1 MNNYIQELI
10 NHYKSQGTTDEN
22 TDLLIKM
29 LESGL
34 IALPVTGTGKTPLS
48 NQPNIQNEALGIPD
62 SDFEYHIIPG
72 NLSRRAEVALT
83 QEYLVDLPSQIPTIL
98 DEHNFD
104 FEFINYGD
112 TELVYVY
119 TTPKGKFTALVG
131 QPIVPLGKVRLEY
144 DNLKQLA
151 EKNPQLVVAPSAYVT
166 NGTREGYITP
176 YIKQARCIAT
186 YANNYGAYVPEP
198 FYRFEAYSPEDEYL
212 ISKVIIANLVRLY
225 DQDKKLALADC
236 KIGGGDF
243 IMEREY
249 DQVPHTEATTL
260 EHMKLIAARKLI
272 NIEMKEYIKLLK
284 SEFRRRTYYRTLLE
298 KDPRIL
304 VNLKNRVPMSEQ
316 AIEDGITLGL
326 SLRKN
331 GSK

>member
-1 MNNYIQELI
+1 MNNYIEELI
-10 NHYKSQGTTDEN
+10 NHYKSQGTHDET
-22 TDLLIKM
+22 TDLLLKM
-29 LESGL
+29 LEGGL
-34 IALPVTGTGKTPLS
+34 ISLPITSDGKTPTL
-48 NQPNIQNEALGIPD
+48 NQPNIQNEALGIPE

-83 QEYLVDLPSQIPTIL
+83 QEYLVDLPSQIPTVL
-98 DEHNFD
+98 DEQNSD

-131 QPIVPLGKVRLEY
+131 QPIVPLGQVRLEY
-144 DNLKQLA
+144 ENLKLLA
-151 EKNPQLVVAPSAYVT
+151 EKNPQLVVAPVAYVS
-166 NGTREGYITP
+166 NQTREGYITP

-186 YANNYGAYVPEP
+186 YANRYGAYVPEP
-198 FYRFEAYSPEDEYL
+198 FYRFEAYSESDEYL
-212 ISKVIIANLVRLY
+212 ITKIIIANLIRLY
-225 DQDKKLALADC
+225 DEDKKLALADC

-243 IMEREY
+243 IMEKAY
-249 DQVPHTEATTL
+249 DQVPHTEQTTL

-272 NIEMKEYIKLLK
+272 NIEMKEYLKLLK
-284 SEFRRRTYYRTLLE
+284 SEFRKRTYYRTLQE

-304 VNLKNRVPMSEQ
+304 VNLKNRVPMSKE

-331 GSK
+331 GFK